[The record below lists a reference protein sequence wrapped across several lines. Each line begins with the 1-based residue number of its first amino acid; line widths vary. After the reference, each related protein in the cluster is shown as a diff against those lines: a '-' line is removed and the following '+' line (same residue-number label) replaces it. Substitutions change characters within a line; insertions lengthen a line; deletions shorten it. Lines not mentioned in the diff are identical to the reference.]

1 MKKLWVA
8 LLGVAVVLCVYSVK
22 AQGGTII
29 VYSCMEQFRNDRM
42 QAELEKQFPD
52 QEVIVMYVPTAKAA
66 AKISVEKEQTDAD
79 IIIDMETAYMEKIKE
94 QLAPSAQ

>member
-1 MKKLWVA
+1 
-8 LLGVAVVLCVYSVK
+8 
-22 AQGGTII
+22 
-29 VYSCMEQFRNDRM
+29 MEQFRNDRM

-52 QEVIVMYVPTAKAA
+52 KEVIVMYVPTAKAA

-94 QLAPSAQ
+94 QLAPSAQYSKLDYVDDAKTRMIAM